1 MAKIETVG
9 YNPPNPDDTIEIINV
24 SASVGTNGV
33 NSSEDVIVVQALL
46 KYALEKRIDFRD
58 AEFPE
63 PCGAFIKTT
72 ARLIKKYQ
80 RYNDRRGNVRVAID
94 GRIDPV
100 KGSAFANGTKKYWT
114 IYSLNMEALETALLS
129 GHKSLIEGIC
139 RRWSFLRGILNK
151 NGVGTLGL
159 ELE

>member
-9 YNPPNPDDTIEIINV
+9 FNLNNPQDTAEIINV
-24 SASVGTNGV
+24 SASVGVNGV
-33 NSSEDVIVVQALL
+33 NNSEDVIVVQALL
-46 KYALEKRIDFRD
+46 KYALEQRIDFRG

-63 PCGAFIKTT
+63 PSGAFIKTT
-72 ARLIKKYQ
+72 SQLIKKYQ
-80 RYNDRRGNVRVAID
+80 RYNNREGNIRVSID

-100 KGSAFANGTKKYWT
+100 KGNAFANGTKKHWT
-114 IYSLNMEALETALLS
+114 IYSLNADAMEVALLS
-129 GHKSLIEGIC
+129 GHKSPIEGIC
-139 RRWSFLRGILNK
+139 KRWSFIRGILNK